1 MPSYY
6 FNVKLICIQ
15 YTKKIVAGR
24 TFFGLKRN
32 KLISKAYIDALDS
45 SKKFRSL
52 ILIYN
57 NQYG

>member
-15 YTKKIVAGR
+15 YTKKIVVGR

-45 SKKFRSL
+45 SKKF
-52 ILIYN
+52 
-57 NQYG
+57 